1 MSEQSVDREQ
11 LSEYLACLLDI
22 RRIRDFSPNGL
33 QVEGRGRIAKLVT
46 GVTASLALLDAA
58 LADGADAVL
67 VHHGYFW
74 RGEDGRIIGTRRHRL
89 QRLLANDL
97 NLYAYHL
104 PLDMHAELG
113 NNAQLGLRLGLVR
126 EAQFGENDLGWLGR
140 PNEAQLRTVGD
151 LAARI
156 EQRLGRAPLLIGDP
170 QQPAGRIGW
179 CTGAA
184 QGYLD
189 DAIAAGANTYLS
201 GEISEQ
207 TVHLARESG
216 VAYLA
221 CGHHATERYG
231 VQALGEHLA
240 GHFGIQHRFIDI
252 DNPV

>member
-22 RRIRDFSPNGL
+22 GRIRDFSPNGL
-33 QVEGRGRIAKLVT
+33 QVEGRGRIARLVT
-46 GVTASLALLDAA
+46 GVTASLALIDAA
-58 LADGADAVL
+58 LADNADAIL

-74 RGEDGRIIGTRRHRL
+74 RGEDGRITGTRRHRL
-89 QRLLANDL
+89 KRLLGNDL

-104 PLDMHAELG
+104 PLDTHPELG
-113 NNAQLGLRLGLVR
+113 NNAQLGLRLGLLR
-126 EAQFGENDLGWLGR
+126 QTQFGENDLGWLGL
-140 PNEAQLRTVGD
+140 PGDPQVRTVGE

-170 QQPAGRIGW
+170 QQPAGRVGW

-184 QGYLD
+184 QGYLE

-201 GEISEQ
+201 GEISEP

-231 VQALGEHLA
+231 VQALGVHLA
-240 GHFGIQHRFIDI
+240 AHFGIEHRFIDI

>member
-22 RRIRDFSPNGL
+22 KRIRDFSPNGL
-33 QVEGRGRIAKLVT
+33 QVEGRGRIARLVT
-46 GVTASLALLDAA
+46 GVTASAALIDAA
-58 LADGADAVL
+58 LADGADAIL

-74 RGEDGRIIGTRRHRL
+74 RGEDGRITGTRRRRL
-89 QRLLANDL
+89 KSLLANDI

-104 PLDMHAELG
+104 PLDIHPELG

-126 EAQFGENDLGWLGR
+126 QEQFGENDLGWLGL
-140 PNEAQLRTVGD
+140 PDDPQLRTVGD
-151 LAARI
+151 LALRI
-156 EQRLGRAPLLIGDP
+156 EQRLGRTPMLIGDA

-189 DAIAAGANTYLS
+189 DAIAAGASTYLS

-240 GHFGIQHRFIDI
+240 AHFGIRHRFIDI